1 LGKSVP
7 RDKIW
12 IVLRSSRVKI
22 KFFSIGGRMPK
33 RTNLISETPLLEM
46 FVQGISDQSD
56 KLAPPLSDE
65 VIQYLA
71 NILIRFSRSKNLFV
85 TNDESRSLPTLAFL
99 YQDANQAT
107 TSYQRN
113 ISLRQ
118 LGDSALFIGSL
129 FPEHYAQK
137 GINRD
142 YFIGMGG
149 GAYCALGDANYGDA
163 DTFYEMAEKFPK
175 LINILANAC
184 YRELDYNASEIFS
197 LLERWQ
203 TSKDETLRKQLD
215 AIGIVPAEFSRKH

>member
-1 LGKSVP
+1 MP
-7 RDKIW
+7 RNN
-12 IVLRSSRVKI
+12 
-22 KFFSIGGRMPK
+22 
-33 RTNLISETPLLEM
+33 NLISDLSLLEL
-46 FVQGISDQSD
+46 FVRGISDQSD

-71 NILIRFSRSKNLFV
+71 NILIRFSRSKNLFI
-85 TNDESRSLPTLAFL
+85 TDNQTKSLPTLAFL

-107 TSYQRN
+107 TTYQRN

-118 LGDSALFIGSL
+118 LGDSALFIAAL
-129 FPEHYAQK
+129 FPEHYANK

-163 DTFYEMAEKFPK
+163 GTFYEMAEKFPK
-175 LINILANAC
+175 LINILANTC
-184 YRELDYNASEIFS
+184 SRDLEYNANEIFA

-203 TSKDETLRKQLD
+203 ANKDETLRKQLD
-215 AIGIVPAEFSRKH
+215 AIGIVPTEFTQKH

>member
-1 LGKSVP
+1 M
-7 RDKIW
+7 W
-12 IVLRSSRVKI
+12 IDLRSSRVKI
-22 KFFSIGGRMPK
+22 NFFSIGGRMPK
-33 RTNLISETPLLEM
+33 KNNLISDIPLLEM
-46 FVQGISDQSD
+46 FVKGISSESK

-71 NILIRFSRSKNLFV
+71 NLLIRFSRSKNLFIEE
-85 TNDESRSLPTLAFL
+85 NNAKSLPTLALL

-107 TSYQRN
+107 TSYHRN

-129 FPEHYAQK
+129 FSEHYAKK

-149 GAYCALGDANYGDA
+149 GAYCALGDAKYGDPN
-163 DTFYEMAEKFPK
+163 TFYELADKFPK
-175 LINILANAC
+175 LISIMANAC
-184 YRELDYNASEIFS
+184 SRDSEFTAEEIFS

-203 TSKDETLRKQLD
+203 QNKNETIRKQLD
-215 AIGIVPAEFSRKH
+215 AIGIVPAEFTQKH